1 MRLAKVTIAV
11 TLGALCWTLPSGARE
26 CTVDP
31 ASFEADFQAYLGDIY
46 ELADEVERKGL
57 PDGISLR
64 ELATEADFA
73 ARAMTAEQADALCGF
88 FSSHSSLRQTPRS
101 LSSGLRR
108 LPASY
113 DVSTAGRAQA
123 RMASEN
129 GQSCLGEQ
137 GRAAV
142 DLINKTADLAGIV
155 GQAICDAAPS
165 GDLVVV
171 NTVLCPIAGVLKVTA
186 KIAEYVGK
194 VDDIC
199 QLFKTTFNLNQVR
212 KDPEW
217 GHKKSVVAWAH
228 PLIES
233 LNLPG
238 VLADQNVPVYVT
250 ELKESDADEKFR
262 EKERERLR
270 KHIVDSY
277 IGVTSADFCMAETAS
292 LVMRTRPGQARS
304 VSLVPS
310 IHIAV
315 IHLDQIIADLKE
327 LYALIKWDT
336 DSSQEGLTN
345 CMTFISGP
353 SKTADVEATMVHG
366 AHGPREVYIYVVT
379 DS

>member
-1 MRLAKVTIAV
+1 MDTSNQAAFISRIRSALGNSSHQRRPANGLFTGRPASEIDRILERIKNRSHAERQQLLGRLIEMAEPIKLNVVALKDPPAV
-11 TLGALCWTLPSGARE
+11 TAA
-26 CTVDP
+26 
-31 ASFEADFQAYLGDIY
+31 
-46 ELADEVERKGL
+46 LAD
-57 PDGISLR
+57 
-64 ELATEADFA
+64 
-73 ARAMTAEQADALCGF
+73 
-88 FSSHSSLRQTPRS
+88 
-101 LSSGLRR
+101 
-108 LPASY
+108 
-113 DVSTAGRAQA
+113 
-123 RMASEN
+123 
-129 GQSCLGEQ
+129 
-137 GRAAV
+137 
-142 DLINKTADLAGIV
+142 LIRD
-155 GQAICDAAPS
+155 
-165 GDLVVV
+165 
-171 NTVLCPIAGVLKVTA
+171 
-186 KIAEYVGK
+186 
-194 VDDIC
+194 
-199 QLFKTTFNLNQVR
+199 

-217 GHKKSVVAWAH
+217 GHQKSVVTWAH

-233 LNLPG
+233 LNLPDA
-238 VLADQNVPVYVT
+238 LADQNVPVYIT
-250 ELKESDADEKFR
+250 ELKESHA

-327 LYALIKWDT
+327 LYTLIQWDT
-336 DSSQEGLTN
+336 ESSQEGLTN